1 MLINLPDP
9 DSQTYRSIPAEAR
22 QTVRDWLDAFQ
33 SVPREKPIGKWIQK
47 VAQVIDRSPAT
58 VRRKYDEYRRT
69 QSWTVFIPKHKVP
82 KSALEIRT
90 RHQTFRTH
98 LATLAENHQ
107 RNSKAAIRK
116 LKRAWKNRE
125 TIPAY
130 EDFQGWPTFPDGW
143 SDRNLARI
151 IQDECD
157 KRSLQA
163 LRHGTSS
170 KTNYL
175 LPHVH
180 LTRVGLYPGAVY
192 QIDDVWHDNFVTLG
206 YDPNPVRVLELGV
219 LDLFSGCRFHWGS
232 KPRVKVDGKHEN
244 LKEKE
249 MRFFLA
255 AFLLQYGYSDRG
267 TQLMVEHGTAA
278 VRQDVER
285 ILYDDTGG
293 KITTVRQPIEG
304 GQQALNNYWPGSE
317 GGNFRAKAAL
327 ESLHNLMHNDLAD
340 LRLQTGK
347 NKDSRPVITD
357 RQLTYISRIVKDV
370 AKVNPEAVKALQLP
384 SMDFHRDFVPFLNDY
399 YRHGLNARTDH
410 RLEGWAELGHLVTE
424 YTMLPGS
431 DQFLTG
437 EQFLALPE
445 VSRQLLTESARNQ
458 PEQFTRKR
466 NLSPAEVFYPA
477 ASKLRKIQPHTLCD
491 ILSQDLAREV
501 TVRGS
506 FIEFQDKDI
515 APEPLIYKSQLLTI
529 EGTLRELRSGE
540 KLNAFAN
547 PFAPR
552 WLFVTDAKGT
562 CLGQCELVKKVGHLD
577 HEGIQKAA
585 GEKRARIADILE
597 PSRQRHASEVAQT
610 NHMREHNR
618 RVLEGEE
625 TDPHLRRVAGA
636 EQAQVT
642 RRGNR
647 VDHHAETIRSDHDLA
662 EAFTAAPV
670 PEPPEDDEEFHN
682 PFV

>member
-1 MLINLPDP
+1 MTIQLPDP
-9 DSQTYRSIPAEAR
+9 DDLTYRSITPEAR
-22 QTVRDWLDAFQ
+22 QVVRDWIDAFQ
-33 SVPREKPIGKWIQK
+33 SNPFHKPVGQWISK
-47 VAQVIDRSPAT
+47 VANHVGKSPKT
-58 VRRKYDEYRRT
+58 VRAKYDQFRKT
-69 QSWTVFIPKHKVP
+69 GSWSVFVPKHKIP
-82 KSALEIRT
+82 KSALQIRT
-90 RHQTFRTH
+90 RNQAFRNH

-125 TIPAY
+125 IIPAY
-130 EDFQGWPTFPDGW
+130 DDFQGWPAFPEGW
-143 SDRNLARI
+143 SDRNLDRI
-151 IQDECD
+151 IQEECD
-157 KRSLQA
+157 ARTLQA
-163 LRHGTSS
+163 VRHGTSS

-206 YDPNPVRVLELGV
+206 YDPHPVRVLELGV

-278 VRQDVER
+278 VREDVER

-327 ESLHNLMHNDLAD
+327 ESLHARIHNDLSN

-347 NKDSRPVITD
+347 NKDSRPVTTD
-357 RQLTYISRIVKDV
+357 RQLQYISRIIKDV
-370 AKVNPEAVKALQLP
+370 AKVNPGAVQALLLP
-384 SMDFHRDFVPFLNDY
+384 SMDFHREFVPFLNDY

-431 DQFLTG
+431 DQFLSA
-437 EQFLALPE
+437 EQFLALPD

-458 PEQFTRKR
+458 PAQFTRKR

-477 ASKLRKIQPHTLCD
+477 VPKLRKLAPHTLCD

-529 EGTLRELRSGE
+529 EGNLRELRSGE

-562 CLGQCELVKKVGHLD
+562 CLGQCELVKKVAHTD
-577 HEGIQKAA
+577 HQGIQRAA

-597 PSRQRHASEVAQT
+597 PTRQRHTEEVRQV
-610 NHMREHNR
+610 NDMREHNR
-618 RVLEGEE
+618 RVLAGEE
-625 TDPHLRRVAGA
+625 TDPHRRRIAGA

-647 VDHHAETIRSDHDLA
+647 VESHAETLRDDHDLA
-662 EAFTAAPV
+662 AAFASSPV
-670 PEPPEDDEEFHN
+670 PEPPEDDEEFDN